1 MHRHLLVPLLL
12 TTLGRA
18 VAADLPAPHFSGF
31 GTLGVA
37 HSDYRDVDFRANL
50 EQSVGPGKTHKIDA
64 GLDSVF
70 GAQADIPL
78 RDNLWATAQ
87 VVARRMSDDAFKP
100 YFEWANLRYRLAPNL
115 EARAGRVVAPMFM
128 ISDARMI
135 GYSQLA
141 VRAPGGVYMI
151 SPITYMNGADINYKF
166 EAGSV
171 IYKFGAGAGRL
182 NQNLASTSGLFN
194 YRFMCRLINAS
205 AESNGSSLRVS
216 FARADLSASADILR
230 SYDRA
235 LNKLVAQGDDNAAQ
249 LLEQINYTGVPI
261 DFYNIGYLYDRQP
274 WQVQMEFARR
284 RFNQTSFG
292 VDLDGLYLLA
302 GYHLGKFT
310 PYLQFSHLAHKSR
323 ILLTEVDTTPLSPTE
338 RAVVGAIN
346 ANALARISR
355 STLAAGG
362 RWDLADNLA
371 LKLQVDRIYKPAG
384 NNGAYFAPPYPPE
397 FANANRRINVYSA
410 TLDFVF

>member
-1 MHRHLLVPLLL
+1 MYRHPLVPLLL
-12 TTLGRA
+12 ATLGTTS
-18 VAADLPAPHFSGF
+18 VADLLKPHFSGF

-37 HSDYRDVDFRANL
+37 YSDYRDVDFRANL
-50 EQSVGPGKTHKIDA
+50 EQAVGPGKTHRVDS

-70 GAQADIPL
+70 GAQADVPL

-87 VVARRMSDDAFKP
+87 VVARRMSDNAFQP

-128 ISDARMI
+128 ISDSRMI
-135 GYSQLA
+135 GYSQLSA
-141 VRAPGGVYMI
+141 GSLGGVYMI
-151 SPITYMNGADINYKF
+151 NPITYMNGADINYKF
-166 EAGSV
+166 EAGPV
-171 IYKFGAGAGRL
+171 VYKLGAGAGRL
-182 NQNLASTSGLFN
+182 NQDLVSTSGLFN
-194 YRFMCRLINAS
+194 YRFMCRLVNAS
-205 AESNGSSLRVS
+205 AEVSGSSLRLS
-216 FARADLSASADILR
+216 YSRTDLSASADILQN
-230 SYDRA
+230 YHQA
-235 LNKLVAQGDDNAAQ
+235 LSKLVAQGDTNAAQ
-249 LLEQINYTGVPI
+249 LQEQINHTGVPI
-261 DFYNIGYLYDRQP
+261 DFYNIGYLYDGQP
-274 WQVQMEFARR
+274 WQMQIEFARR

-292 VDLDGLYLLA
+292 VDLDGIYMLA

-310 PYLQFSHLAHKSR
+310 PYLQLSHLAHKSK
-323 ILLTEVDTTPLSPTE
+323 ITLTEVDTTPLSASE

-362 RWDLADNLA
+362 RWDLAENLA
-371 LKLQVDRIYKPAG
+371 LKLQVDHIYKPAG

-397 FANANRRINVYSA
+397 FANANRRINIYSA